1 MTDPRYLPA
10 IKELNQLPISQQS
23 LRHLERLKAPI
34 DHQQLYPVQL
44 IIWAQERGRLELEP
58 ELADYLPGLP
68 DQDPEDVAELL
79 QLESHNLPT
88 ASPTSTAQA
97 LAEEL
102 RDRMKGIEP
111 EDEEA

>member
-1 MTDPRYLPA
+1 
-10 IKELNQLPISQQS
+10 
-23 LRHLERLKAPI
+23 
-34 DHQQLYPVQL
+34 
-44 IIWAQERGRLELEP
+44 
-58 ELADYLPGLP
+58 
-68 DQDPEDVAELL
+68 VAELL
-79 QLESHNLPT
+79 RLEYHNLPT